1 MKSIRVPFFCPDLG
15 EQEIA
20 EVVATLRSGW
30 LTTGPRAR
38 RFEQEFAAA
47 LGAAHAIAVSSCTA
61 ALHLAL
67 EALGLRPG
75 QGVLVPTMTFAAT
88 AAVVRYLGAVPI
100 LVDCDPVTANLDLL
114 DAERKVAQLRAGAL
128 GSNFDPDTAMVGVMP
143 VHVGGTMIDVDA
155 MREFAARHHL
165 WIVEDAAHAFPA
177 ALRKSPVHPW
187 QRCGEQTATV
197 SCFSFYANK
206 TITTGEGGMAVT
218 EESGLAEH
226 MRSMSLHGLSHDAW
240 GRYSGGGSWDY
251 QIIAPGYKYNLTDV
265 AAAIGLHQ
273 LQRAEQMRRRRE
285 AVALR
290 YRDKLANVAEV
301 EMPPADN
308 NRILSWHLFPLRLR
322 TQLLTTSRN
331 AFKEELQQE
340 GVGTSVHWRPL
351 HLHPYYRETF
361 GWQPENFPVATSL
374 WERSIS
380 LPIFSRMTDEQVDHV
395 VDCVK
400 RLCVRHMRRAEASR
414 RHSIGAKP
422 KLNQLVSAH
431 SKSPPKR
438 LVKSHLKSPPRQVV
452 RAHSKSRAAF
462 RPLLTGK
469 GSESS

>member
-1 MKSIRVPFFCPDLG
+1 MKPLKVPFFCPDLG

-30 LTTGPRAR
+30 LTTGPRTR

-47 LGAAHAIAVSSCTA
+47 VGADRAIAVSSCTA

-67 EALGLRPG
+67 EGLGLKPG

-100 LVDCDPVTANLDLL
+100 LVDCDPMSANLDLL
-114 DAERKVAQLRAGAL
+114 DAERKLGQLRTGAL
-128 GSNFDPDTAMVGVMP
+128 GPEFDPDTAIVGVMP
-143 VHVGGTMIDVDA
+143 VHVGGAMMDVA
-155 MREFAARHHL
+155 AVQEFAARHRL

-177 ALRKSPVHPW
+177 AWRQSPLHPW
-187 QRCGEQTATV
+187 QRSGEQTATI

-218 EESGLAEH
+218 QDSGLAEH

-273 LQRAEQMRRRRE
+273 LQRAEEMRCRRE

-290 YRDKLANVAEV
+290 YKQRLADVAEV
-301 EMPPADN
+301 ETPPVDT
-308 NRILSWHLFPLRLR
+308 NRIHSWHLFPLRLR
-322 TQLLTTSRN
+322 KELLTISRN

-380 LPIFSRMTDEQVDHV
+380 LPIFSRMTDGQIDHV
-395 VDCVK
+395 IDSVK
-400 RLCVRHMRRAEASR
+400 RLCSRHMRRTEGSR
-414 RHSIGAKP
+414 NHPICSKAAAKP
-422 KLNQLVSAH
+422 ARDAIST
-431 SKSPPKR
+431 
-438 LVKSHLKSPPRQVV
+438 
-452 RAHSKSRAAF
+452 AAVA
-462 RPLLTGK
+462 T
-469 GSESS
+469 